1 MTDQPDRA
9 SEPEPSD
16 GAAPGPIPEPAD
28 DPVDVRAGTPVTDT
42 PATAGAELPDPP
54 AATGAEH
61 PGTGAEATGIAAA
74 PVTTPATGAGA
85 AGVAAAPVTTP
96 ATDYTDAGVPT
107 LGYLQDKIDRRYGTA
122 LGATELAGAGDE
134 AKAQQ
139 QAAVDREQAARD
151 RLAEI
156 RRSLHG
162 ADQ

>member
-42 PATAGAELPDPP
+42 PATAAPELPDPP
-54 AATGAEH
+54 ATAGAEYPDAPATTGAEH
-61 PGTGAEATGIAAA
+61 PGTGA
-74 PVTTPATGAGA
+74 GA
-85 AGVAAAPVTTP
+85 AGVAATPVTNP

-122 LGATELAGAGDE
+122 LGATELAEAGDE

-162 ADQ
+162 DDQ